1 MSMEGPI
8 FTTTVPAWVPSE
20 FTVRAGLFRSVRGIR
35 AADNSMSLRG
45 SKPMTQMG
53 DANSYYM
60 PPKLEVDSVTLV
72 LEGLKV
78 EFTGRVWLKVTY

>member
-1 MSMEGPI
+1 M
-8 FTTTVPAWVPSE
+8 
-20 FTVRAGLFRSVRGIR
+20 VRAGLFNGVQGIR
-35 AADNSMSLRG
+35 AADSSLSLRA

-53 DANSYYM
+53 AANSYYM
-60 PPKLEVDSVTLV
+60 PPKLEVDNVTLV